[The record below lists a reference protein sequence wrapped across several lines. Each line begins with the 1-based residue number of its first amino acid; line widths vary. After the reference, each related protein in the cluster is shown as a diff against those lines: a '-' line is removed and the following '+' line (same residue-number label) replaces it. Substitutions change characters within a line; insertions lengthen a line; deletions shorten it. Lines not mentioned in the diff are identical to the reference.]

1 MGTRT
6 NLRGIAAMLLAA
18 ASFSLMDAGLKLLA
32 AHYPPV
38 QVAALRALASW
49 PLVVAYVAWR
59 GAFASLLR
67 VRWGL
72 HLLRGAIGVATL
84 GMFAYALRR
93 LPLAEAY
100 AIFFVAPLLITMLSV
115 PILGERVERARWIA
129 IVVGLCG
136 VVVAL
141 RPNGTG
147 MFTLAGLAVLA
158 AAAGYAVSAI
168 TVRIVHRT
176 DSTEALVFW
185 LTTMVALGA
194 GAIAAPHWVTVR
206 VDVDGWVLAGV
217 AVTGFLGQLAIT
229 EAFRHGE
236 ASAIAPFEY
245 SALAWALLIDW
256 VVWHSVPDAWTL
268 GGAAIIVASG
278 LYLVRHEQVHAEA
291 EHP

>member
-18 ASFSLMDAGLKLLA
+18 ASFSLMDTGLKLLS
-32 AHYPPV
+32 AHYPPI
-38 QVAALRALASW
+38 QVAALRALASL

-59 GAFASLLR
+59 GAFARLLR

-136 VVVAL
+136 VVVVL
-141 RPNGTG
+141 RPNGMG

-256 VVWHSVPDAWTL
+256 AVWHSVPDAWTL

>member
-18 ASFSLMDAGLKLLA
+18 ASFSLMDTGLKLLS

-59 GAFASLLR
+59 GAFAGLLR

-72 HLLRGAIGVATL
+72 HLLRGAIGVMTL

-115 PILGERVERARWIA
+115 PVLGERVERARWIA

-136 VVVAL
+136 VVVVL
-141 RPNGTG
+141 RPTGAG

-158 AAAGYAVSAI
+158 AAVGYAVSAI

-185 LTTMVALGA
+185 LTTLVALGA
-194 GAIAAPHWVTVR
+194 GAIAAPHWVAVR
-206 VDVDGWVLAGV
+206 MDVDGWVLAGV
-217 AVTGFLGQLAIT
+217 AVTGLLGQVSIT

-256 VVWHSVPDAWTL
+256 LVWHSVPDGWTL
-268 GGAAIIVASG
+268 GGAAIIIASG

>member
-1 MGTRT
+1 MATRT
-6 NLRGIAAMLLAA
+6 NLHGIAAMLLAA
-18 ASFSLMDAGLKLLA
+18 ASFSLMDTGLKLLS
-32 AHYPPV
+32 AHYPPI
-38 QVAALRALASW
+38 QVAALRAIASL

-59 GAFASLLR
+59 GAFRSLLR

-72 HLLRGAIGVATL
+72 HLLRGAIGIATL

-115 PILGERVERARWIA
+115 PFLGERVERARWIA

-136 VVVAL
+136 VLVVL
-141 RPNGTG
+141 RPDGTG
-147 MFTLAGLAVLA
+147 LFSLAGLAVLA
-158 AAAGYAVSAI
+158 SALGYAVSAI

-185 LTTMVALGA
+185 LTTLVALGA
-194 GAIAAPHWVTVR
+194 GAIAAPNWVAVR
-206 VDVDGWVLAGV
+206 MDVDGWVLAGV
-217 AVTGFLGQLAIT
+217 AVTGFLGQLSIT

-256 VVWHSVPDAWTL
+256 LVWHSVPDAWTL
-268 GGAAIIVASG
+268 GGAAIIIASG
-278 LYLVRHEQVHAEA
+278 VYLVRHERVHAEA